1 MTAAQANT
9 MARITNAAPASLLD
23 SSTGNSTGSA
33 PLRGVWLTAGVFCMV
48 IGTVGIVLPLV
59 PTVDCYALAAYCFAR
74 GSRRWEAWLLAHPR
88 IGPLVRDWRATRAV
102 PLRAKWLA
110 TLSMS
115 LSCAWAFYAL
125 KPAVAWIPAACCTL
139 VALYLWTRP
148 TRPAST
154 QSNAQPNTQPNTQLK
169 V

>member
-1 MTAAQANT
+1 MNAALVNA
-9 MARITNAAPASLLD
+9 MARLTNVGSGSLVSSSARD
-23 SSTGNSTGSA
+23 GAGSSAGSSTGSSTGSA
-33 PLRGVWLTAGVFCMV
+33 PLRAVWLTAGVFCML

-74 GSRRWEAWLLAHPR
+74 GSRRWEAWLMAHPR
-88 IGPLVRDWRATRAV
+88 IGPLVRDWRTSRAV

-115 LSCAWAFYAL
+115 LSCGWAFYAL

-148 TRPAST
+148 TRPSHT
-154 QSNAQPNTQPNTQLK
+154 LTK

>member
-1 MTAAQANT
+1 MNGV
-9 MARITNAAPASLLD
+9 PGLLVGSRTSSRTGD
-23 SSTGNSTGSA
+23 RTGDSTGSRTGSA
-33 PLRGVWLTAGVFCMV
+33 PLRAVWLAAGVLCMV

-59 PTVDCYALAAYCFAR
+59 PTVDCYGLAAYCFAR
-74 GSRRWEAWLLAHPR
+74 GSRRWEAWLMAHPR

-110 TLSMS
+110 TVSMS

-148 TRPAST
+148 TRPAPT
-154 QSNAQPNTQPNTQLK
+154 LTE